1 MKHLKTKKNYG
12 LKTHIM
18 KFKDLKIGNKTALDA
33 APKFARLNR
42 FYTLLEQEIVHP
54 ILVLKDQL
62 YNGGLRVAV
71 AIEKG
76 FDSIDA
82 IISDDKELLKKL
94 TIIQQKDAHNYF
106 PKEQLEPLEKDK
118 LNDNII

>member
-1 MKHLKTKKNYG
+1 
-12 LKTHIM
+12 M

>member
-1 MKHLKTKKNYG
+1 MKHLKTKKDYG
-12 LKTHIM
+12 HKTQIM
-18 KFKDLKIGNKTALDA
+18 NFKDLKISNITALDA
-33 APKFARLNR
+33 APKFARFDR
-42 FYTLLEQEIVHP
+42 FYILLKQEIVHP

-76 FDSIDA
+76 YDSIDA

-94 TIIQQKDAHNYF
+94 TIIQQQDAHNYF
-106 PKEQLEPLEKDK
+106 PKEQLEPLEKGE
-118 LNDNII
+118 

>member
-12 LKTHIM
+12 YKTHTM
-18 KFKDLKIGNKTALDA
+18 SFKDLKIGSKTALDA
-33 APKFARLNR
+33 APKFARFNR
-42 FYTLLEQEIVHP
+42 FYTLLKQEIVHP
-54 ILVLKDQL
+54 ILVLNDQL

-76 FDSIDA
+76 YNSIDA

-94 TIIQQKDAHNYF
+94 RIIQQQDAHNYF
-106 PKEQLEPLEKDK
+106 PKEQLELLEKGE
-118 LNDNII
+118 